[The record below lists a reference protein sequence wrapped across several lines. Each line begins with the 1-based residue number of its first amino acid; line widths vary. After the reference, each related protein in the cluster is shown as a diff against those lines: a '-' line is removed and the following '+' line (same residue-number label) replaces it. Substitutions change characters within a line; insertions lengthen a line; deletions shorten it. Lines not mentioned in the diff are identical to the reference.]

1 MSEPPREIRVL
12 VVDDSPLFSEMIS
25 SVLRADPA
33 LSVVGVATDGRQAVE
48 MAQKLEPDVITM
60 DIQMPEMDGLEAI
73 ERIMASCPTP
83 ILVVTGDPRA
93 QGDEM
98 QFEALRRGALDVL
111 AKDELMTPAVEQQ
124 ERLREHIKFLAGITV
139 VRHMGLHESQRGPA
153 AVRSRPPSREWRP
166 LEIASKKT
174 PKREVLAIAAS
185 TGGPLAL
192 AALLGDLP
200 PGFPAGIVVV
210 QHIGRGFIHNLASW
224 LDDVSALSVRI
235 ARDGEQLRP
244 ATVLLAPDDRHMTIS
259 SGGRISLAASEPVGG
274 HRPSGTLLLAS
285 VARAY
290 GRRAIGLV
298 LTGMGRDGVEGLQA
312 IREAGGVTLAQDEE
326 SSVVFG
332 MPKAAIDLGAAE
344 EVLSLAA
351 IPERICRLVGL
362 GPPASGSGKPAGR

>member
-1 MSEPPREIRVL
+1 MSERTREIRVL
-12 VVDDSPLFSEMIS
+12 VVDDSPLFAEMIS

-33 LSVVGVATDGRQAVE
+33 LSVVGIATDGRQAVDLALE
-48 MAQKLEPDVITM
+48 LEPDVITM

-73 ERIMASCPTP
+73 ERIMASRPTP
-83 ILVVTGDPRA
+83 ILVVSGDPRA

-98 QFEALRRGALDVL
+98 HFEALRRGALDVM
-111 AKDELMTPAVEQQ
+111 AKDELLTPAVEQQ
-124 ERLREHIKFLAGITV
+124 EKLRDHLKFLAGITV
-139 VRHMGLHESQRGPA
+139 VRHMGLHESQTDPV

-166 LEIASKKT
+166 LEVASRKT
-174 PKREVLAIAAS
+174 LQREVLAIAAS

-200 PGFPAGIVVV
+200 PDFPAGIVVV
-210 QHIGRGFIHNLASW
+210 QHIGTGFVQNLATW

-235 ARDGEQLRP
+235 ARDGEPLRP
-244 ATVLLAPDDRHMTIS
+244 ATVLLAPDDRQMTVS
-259 SGGRISLAASEPVGG
+259 SGGRISLEASAPVGG
-274 HRPSGTLLLAS
+274 HLPSGTLLLSS

-290 GRRAIGLV
+290 GRRAIGLI

-312 IREAGGVTLAQDEE
+312 IKEAGGVTLAQDEE

-332 MPKAAIDLGAAE
+332 MPKTAIELGAAE
-344 EVLSLAA
+344 EVLSLAE

-362 GPPASGSGKPAGR
+362 GPPASGGGKPAGR